1 MQLAFWRF
9 RHTDGRQFGSG
20 RIDCIASVLPS
31 YDAGPSQPFAYR
43 ATPFMMTARHLLL
56 LLLPLFTLACCGT
69 PEQPS
74 ATQTSSNQPSSTQP
88 NDLPTSN
95 QPNAASPAEQ
105 PEGNAQPASNPQAHP
120 TATKPNTMT
129 ETPDTPA
136 KATTAKHEIA
146 TLGNGCFW
154 CTEAVLEQL
163 DGVIDVESGYT
174 GGKVDNPTYKQICT
188 GTTDHAEVVKVTFD
202 PAVISYESLLDWF
215 FRSHNPTTLNRQGN
229 DEGTQYRSAIYF
241 HSEQQHQTAL
251 AFMAK
256 IASNWQDPIVTELVP
271 AVKFWVAEDYHQ
283 DYFRNNAN
291 QGYCRVVIKPKLA
304 KLGLDAEPKK

>member
-1 MQLAFWRF
+1 
-9 RHTDGRQFGSG
+9 
-20 RIDCIASVLPS
+20 
-31 YDAGPSQPFAYR
+31 
-43 ATPFMMTARHLLL
+43 TPFMMTARHLLL

-74 ATQTSSNQPSSTQP
+74 ATQQSSNQPSST
-88 NDLPTSN
+88 

-105 PEGNAQPASNPQAHP
+105 PEGNAPPASNPQANP

-304 KLGLDAEPKK
+304 KLGLNAEPKK